1 MAYTTL
7 MVQLQPGRANTAV
20 LRAAGEMATRFHAH
34 VLGIAA
40 CQPMQMVYG
49 EAYLSGE
56 LIAQEQSQMHAEVD
70 AAEAEFRHALEARA
84 VGLEWRSQVV
94 FGAPTDF
101 VVREARGADLL
112 ITAGASQDDG
122 LRPLRGVHVG
132 DLIMQAGRPILV
144 VPPALDAHALD
155 RVVVG
160 WKDTREARRAVVDA
174 LPLLRKAV
182 QVVVAEMAVNADFS
196 VAHQRVQA
204 VVDWLQRHGVL
215 AEPRVVL
222 SSGDDAAGLDTLA
235 EEEGAGVIVAGA
247 YGHSRLRE
255 WALGGVTRRLLQHA
269 GRYLLVSH

>member
-7 MVQLQPGRANTAV
+7 MVQLEPGRENTAV
-20 LRAAGEMATRFHAH
+20 LRAAGEVAARFHAH

-40 CQPMQMVYG
+40 CQPMPMVYG
-49 EAYLSGE
+49 EVYLSGE
-56 LIAQEQSQMHAEVD
+56 LISQEQSQMHADVD
-70 AAEAEFRHALEARA
+70 AAEAEFRHALAARA
-84 VGLEWRSQVV
+84 TGLEWRSQVV
-94 FGAPTDF
+94 FGSPTDF
-101 VVREARGADLL
+101 VVREACCADLL
-112 ITAGASQDDG
+112 ITTGATKDG
-122 LRPLRGVHVG
+122 LLPLRGLHVG

-144 VPPALDAHALD
+144 VPPVLDAHALD

-160 WKDTREARRAVVDA
+160 WKDTREARRAVADA
-174 LPLLRKAV
+174 LPLLQKAV

-196 VAHQRVQA
+196 VAHKRVQA

-269 GRYLLVSH
+269 DRYLLVSH